1 MKTIRRALFISVAT
15 FFSVASFAGQSDWC
29 EKATGHFGKAD
40 FGDSNSHII
49 LTVTNGAEAN
59 SFVVK
64 MKAATDNV
72 KGLSYMRA
80 YCPEASSDKEVIV
93 GVVSATSTLIEGDL
107 VANFTVPANVTT
119 ANLDLQWSN
128 PGWGG
133 TWCMGNGVTDGCASI
148 SIDMSNLNCGGEC
161 ELTQVPT
168 IASVT
173 EGSVTPYSIALNVSA
188 TDEKGNAVTKYVVE
202 GEGIPNQTLTANE
215 GVIAIANLVPNTAY
229 SISVVA
235 KDACGNLSAA
245 QTVQV
250 ATQSREGDCE
260 GELGHYGTPD
270 IKKIAYSITYSEGKV
285 LYTVTP
291 IDASLALDFC
301 EIQQSVGGNY
311 GMTLADD
318 GKSATYEAS
327 YDAAV
332 VMVRF
337 LYSFDNMEGN
347 EMTAEFLTS
356 PEAVYYIVGEC
367 GNVNDDEGD
376 DEGDDN
382 TEGGN
387 TEGEGGDND
396 GTADDKEEESTAVNE
411 VAGSEFSMYPN
422 PTESN
427 VNIVSDKIMKR
438 IEVRAQNGQV
448 VMEVYPNATWANL
461 NVSTLAKGRYI
472 VTIYNTVAYQ
482 TETIMVR

>member
-1 MKTIRRALFISVAT
+1 MKNLKKALFITVAT

-49 LTVTNGAEAN
+49 LTVTNGADAN

-64 MKAATDNV
+64 MKAAADNA

-80 YCPEASSDKEVIV
+80 YCPQASSEKEVIV
-93 GVVSATSTLIEGDL
+93 GQVGATSTLIEGEL
-107 VANFTVPANVTT
+107 TANFTVPANVTT
-119 ANLDLQWSN
+119 ASLDLQWSN
-128 PGWGG
+128 PTWGG
-133 TWCMGNGVTDGCASI
+133 TWCMGTGVTDGCASI
-148 SIDMSNLNCGGEC
+148 SIDMSNLSCGGEC
-161 ELTQVPT
+161 ELTQAPT
-168 IASVT
+168 IASVS
-173 EGSVTPYSIALNVSA
+173 EGEVTPYSIALNVVA
-188 TDEKGNAVTKYVVE
+188 TDEKGNAITKYVVE
-202 GEGIPNQTLTANE
+202 GEGIPNQTLTASD
-215 GVIAIANLVPNTAY
+215 GVISIANLIPNTSY
-229 SISVVA
+229 NISINA

-245 QTVQV
+245 QTIQV
-250 ATQSREGDCE
+250 ATASRQGDCN
-260 GELGHYGTPD
+260 GQLGHYGNPD
-270 IKKIAYSITYSEGKV
+270 VKKIAYSIAYSEGKV
-285 LYTVTP
+285 IYTVTP
-291 IDASLALDFC
+291 VDPSLALDFC

-318 GKSATYEAS
+318 GKSATYETS

-367 GNVNDDEGD
+367 AAEAD
-376 DEGDDN
+376 DDN
-382 TEGGN
+382 NEGTEGGED
-387 TEGEGGDND
+387 T
-396 GTADDKEEESTAVNE
+396 DKEEEGEGEGDSTAVE
-411 VAGSEFSMYPN
+411 DVQSERFSMYPN

-427 VNIVSDKIMKR
+427 VNIVSEKVMKR

-448 VMEVYPNATWANL
+448 VMEVYPNSTCTNL
-461 NVSTLAKGRYI
+461 NVSNLAKGRYM
-472 VTIYNTVAYQ
+472 VTIYNNVAYQ